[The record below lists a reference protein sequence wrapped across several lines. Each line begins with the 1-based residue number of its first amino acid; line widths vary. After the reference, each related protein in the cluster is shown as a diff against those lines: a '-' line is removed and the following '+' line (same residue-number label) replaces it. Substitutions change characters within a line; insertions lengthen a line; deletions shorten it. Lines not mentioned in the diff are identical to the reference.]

1 MPPTTR
7 AFLPGDESLVKRIA
21 ALVAESLDDAVT
33 SAFENLDGAW
43 AAELHFA
50 TPPDEAQLRALV
62 ASASDDATA
71 NRLAFDTVAEQDWVA
86 ASLAGL
92 KPVTAGRFV
101 VHGAHDRGSIGPN
114 AIGIEIEAALAFGT
128 GHHGTTRGCL
138 LALDAI
144 VRRARLRR
152 VLDVGTGTGVLAIAA
167 ARAFRTSIAAT
178 DIDPVAV
185 AAARSNARL
194 NRAASWVNPRRTA
207 GPRGI
212 GGRYHL
218 IFANILLGPLTRMA
232 VPLARLAAPGGQI
245 VLSGLM
251 PSQANAALAAYR
263 SQGLVL
269 EHRRILENWA
279 TLTMRRP
286 KRKPPRPRPR
296 RFA

>member
-1 MPPTTR
+1 MPSTTR
-7 AFLPGDESLVKRIA
+7 ARLTGDESLVKRVA
-21 ALVAESLDDAVT
+21 ALVSESIEDAVT
-33 SAFENLDGAW
+33 AAFEDAQGAW

-50 TPPDEAQLRALV
+50 APPDENMLRELIVGAGGDHAAL
-62 ASASDDATA
+62 T
-71 NRLAFDTVAEQDWVA
+71 FEQIAEQDWVA

-92 KPVTAGRFV
+92 KPVAAGRFA
-101 VHGAHDRGSIGPN
+101 VHGSHDRGAIKPN
-114 AIGIEIEAALAFGT
+114 VTGIEIEAALAFGT

-138 LALDAI
+138 LALDALAK
-144 VRRARLRR
+144 RGRLRR

-167 ARAFRTSIAAT
+167 ARTFHTPIVAT

-194 NRAASWVNPRRTA
+194 NRVPAFVNPKRA
-207 GPRGI
+207 VGPRGI
-212 GGRYHL
+212 GGRYDL

-232 VPLARLAAPGGQI
+232 SPLAKLAAPGASV

-251 PSQANAALAAYR
+251 PSQANAALSAYR
-263 SQGLVL
+263 AQGLVL
-269 EHRRILENWA
+269 EGKRILEDWA

-296 RFA
+296 RFR